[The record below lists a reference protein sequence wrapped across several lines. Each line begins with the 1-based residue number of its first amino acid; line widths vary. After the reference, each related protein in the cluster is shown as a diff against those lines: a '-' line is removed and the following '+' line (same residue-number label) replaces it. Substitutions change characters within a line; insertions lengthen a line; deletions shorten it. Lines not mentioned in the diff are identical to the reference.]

1 MRLLVMEARRAL
13 HRRIVWGL
21 LGLAIFLIALTAVLV
36 FVDSADLDLVRV
48 RAEGAHHAAVMAD
61 WWLPGTAEGLLAI
74 TAIFLVVGGL
84 IGGATVAGGEWRA
97 GTVGTVLTWEPRR
110 ARLHAARL
118 GACAG
123 LAWLLAFGL
132 QALFLAALLP
142 AVLAHGSAADTDGA
156 WAVAL
161 VAAMARISVLA
172 ALAAILGGALAVI
185 GRATAGALAVGGVW
199 LAVGESLVR
208 AWRPGFGRFLLT
220 GNAGVL
226 LGWAPL
232 NTEPWT
238 RPPALALATL
248 LTYAVAVG
256 AVAGV
261 LFYRRDVGA
270 A

>member
-1 MRLLVMEARRAL
+1 MRPSPSGGRGRRPTQPCNRDAPSRRSPPWSPWPLHSCSITTSAAEDYSVYSFRFAAWHRSPVPGRGRGRRNRSSASCHPGAGLVRLYGHANAHRSGRAPQVVPPAPGRTAAGARRRELAVPEGGVFGL
-13 HRRIVWGL
+13 LGPNGSGRTTTIRCL
-21 LGLAIFLIALTAVLV
+21 LGLA
-36 FVDSADLDLVRV
+36 
-48 RAEGAHHAAVMAD
+48 
-61 WWLPGTAEGLLAI
+61 
-74 TAIFLVVGGL
+74 
-84 IGGATVAGGEWRA
+84 
-97 GTVGTVLTWEPRR
+97 
-110 ARLHAARL
+110 
-118 GACAG
+118 
-123 LAWLLAFGL
+123 
-132 QALFLAALLP
+132 LP

-172 ALAAILGGALAVI
+172 ALAAILGGALATI

-238 RPPALALATL
+238 RPPALALAAL
-248 LTYAVAVG
+248 
-256 AVAGV
+256 
-261 LFYRRDVGA
+261 
-270 A
+270 